1 MIEYVK
7 KILSF
12 NLILLMLF
20 LSIGIQLHYHT
31 CGKTGK
37 KTYQLID
44 TPNCACEINNHNE
57 NHQSSCCHF
66 DYDDIEHSFNKN
78 NSNFQYLNNINCCKD
93 ELLSIAL
100 NDLFIYSI
108 SNDLIKII
116 SINFIFLKTSFETL
130 DISKINIINP
140 FLKEK
145 IQIPDNIIVYILKVS
160 HLFSRSDNSSE
171 INPII

>member
-12 NLILLMLF
+12 NLILLMLL

-31 CGKTGK
+31 CGKTGQ

-57 NHQSSCCHF
+57 HKKFTCCYV
-66 DYDDIEHSFNKN
+66 DKHSNNNLHKEIYS

-116 SINFIFLKTSFETL
+116 SRIYWILKSRNFIT
-130 DISKINIINP
+130 
-140 FLKEK
+140 
-145 IQIPDNIIVYILKVS
+145 ILI
-160 HLFSRSDNSSE
+160 F
-171 INPII
+171 